1 MILEIHPKS
10 KKITIEIPDELVDK
24 DLKIEIKPKSDL
36 DELAGSLKISK
47 EKVNYEL
54 EEKAWELAVLE
65 KYGKIKND
73 KD

>member
-47 EKVNYEL
+47 KKVNYEL

-65 KYGKIKND
+65 KYGEIND
-73 KD
+73 KN

>member
-1 MILEIHPKS
+1 MMVIEIHPKD

-24 DLKIEIKPKSDL
+24 DLKIEIKPKSNL
-36 DELAGSLKISK
+36 DELAGSLKIPK

-65 KYGKIKND
+65 KYRKIND
-73 KD
+73 KN

>member
-1 MILEIHPKS
+1 MILEIHPKT
-10 KKITIEIPDELVDK
+10 KKITIEIPDELVNK

>member
-24 DLKIEIKPKSDL
+24 DLKIEIKQKSDL
-36 DELAGSLKISK
+36 GELAGSLKIPK